1 MLKVSK
7 QSYTLEILDQKLIE
21 KKRED
26 TREMCRI
33 FNSEPMKSMVPD
45 EELPITNFD
54 QNELLIEDEVQEQN
68 MIGNRRK
75 RDTKSINPAL
85 KLKDEERVE
94 KIVDKIYD
102 DLLEKGHK
110 IAYKRKVLIE
120 KAPVIEKN
128 ITVKAINKTGRR
140 FPFAPLTLEGPT
152 TRKPKKNVTFD
163 DNNKVPRFRHGIIP
177 YYIDSKT
184 YDVQLSEKIMKAF
197 DYFERAT
204 CIRLQRLRDRPTDQ
218 RSLQE
223 VVWLY
228 ITNPSGI
235 RQCVHS
241 NEKAE
246 IKGVQMIVFGYDCMS
261 LGDIA
266 HEIMHVLGFA
276 HEHTRPDRDQYI
288 TILWDNIKPGYKK
301 YFEIQNIPKEE
312 DGLPYDYAS
321 ILHYPPRAFSKN
333 GQVTVLAEPNVKIGQ
348 REGLSE
354 MDVEKVNMVYSN
366 ECLKR
371 NRDYLLKTCPS
382 VVKNQNSKPIP
393 VTQESIEAYFEHR
406 LWPYGIVNY
415 EFKDKMEFSSE
426 ELENINAVIRHL
438 EKETCIEFRDLSVKI
453 EKRPMESDEHKK
465 SEEESNFEETDIAK
479 NDTKTEVESTD
490 LDTEKIDDKRLL
502 TNFLDIEN
510 GDKPHPNNLEK
521 DVITIEQKKDYWN
534 VKSAYT
540 GSKFKQ
546 IMSKNTNATKNI
558 SNTRRKRGIPVSP
571 SRRHIIYVVQFT
583 RSAYPGCKC
592 PHPGRPEGKYVISI
606 NADCFN
612 SVNDLLH
619 LFVHILGLDHQHN
632 MHDRD
637 SYLHIVWDQL
647 TDDVKQELSTKLSPA
662 ASVGFPYDYQS
673 VMHYPWLQIK
683 NGKTNI
689 MYPIWNDG
697 WSMGHWQ
704 GLSST
709 DVQKLNLL
717 YFKQCMERGQHA
729 LKTENQRNKK
739 KNK

>member
-1 MLKVSK
+1 MRGDLTDFF
-7 QSYTLEILDQKLIE
+7 SYQ
-21 KKRED
+21 
-26 TREMCRI
+26 
-33 FNSEPMKSMVPD
+33 
-45 EELPITNFD
+45 
-54 QNELLIEDEVQEQN
+54 
-68 MIGNRRK
+68 
-75 RDTKSINPAL
+75 
-85 KLKDEERVE
+85 
-94 KIVDKIYD
+94 
-102 DLLEKGHK
+102 
-110 IAYKRKVLIE
+110 
-120 KAPVIEKN
+120 
-128 ITVKAINKTGRR
+128 
-140 FPFAPLTLEGPT
+140 
-152 TRKPKKNVTFD
+152 
-163 DNNKVPRFRHGIIP
+163 
-177 YYIDSKT
+177 
-184 YDVQLSEKIMKAF
+184 
-197 DYFERAT
+197 
-204 CIRLQRLRDRPTDQ
+204 
-218 RSLQE
+218 
-223 VVWLY
+223 
-228 ITNPSGI
+228 
-235 RQCVHS
+235 
-241 NEKAE
+241 
-246 IKGVQMIVFGYDCMS
+246 
-261 LGDIA
+261 
-266 HEIMHVLGFA
+266 
-276 HEHTRPDRDQYI
+276 
-288 TILWDNIKPGYKK
+288 
-301 YFEIQNIPKEE
+301 
-312 DGLPYDYAS
+312 
-321 ILHYPPRAFSKN
+321 
-333 GQVTVLAEPNVKIGQ
+333 PNVKIGQ

-382 VVKNQNSKPIP
+382 VVKNQNSKPTP

-453 EKRPMESDEHKK
+453 EKRPIESDEHKK
-465 SEEESNFEETDIAK
+465 SEEEGKFEETDIAK
-479 NDTKTEVESTD
+479 NDTKTEAESTD
-490 LDTEKIDDKRLL
+490 LDTEKIDDNRLL

-546 IMSKNTNATKNI
+546 IMSKNTNATKDVAI
-558 SNTRRKRGIPVSP
+558 HVRGTDSSSTQHQDFSLTKRNSIPL
-571 SRRHIIYVVQFT
+571 H
-583 RSAYPGCKC
+583 A
-592 PHPGRPEGKYVISI
+592 RPLVISI